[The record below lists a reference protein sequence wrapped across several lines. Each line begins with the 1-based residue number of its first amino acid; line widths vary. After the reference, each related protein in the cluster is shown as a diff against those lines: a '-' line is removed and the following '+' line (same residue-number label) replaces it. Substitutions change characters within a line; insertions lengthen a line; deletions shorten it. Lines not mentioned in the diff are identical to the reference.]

1 MTTPSEDTPEQQ
13 PDKGGV
19 QDRINQLTRQKNDHS
34 RRAEA
39 AEAKVGELTQQVMR
53 LTETVGDMTTRQSAP
68 TTPAQDPLATLLG
81 TSAPQAKDAPAQ
93 TSGAPDLAAMIQN
106 AVNSAIAPMVQERQQ
121 EKETQLLAQA
131 QLQSF
136 EGAAQFVPDVAVEG
150 TVAADL
156 FQELWNSSPEL
167 QVAPNGP
174 AFVVNAVAGILGQ
187 DARTSKVQD
196 VKKQAATSPAP
207 SSPLNRLASLPGQNA
222 TKESVVRDLAA
233 KGESVGLT
241 SNELTGLIGLK
252 LGTASVSEE

>member
-1 MTTPSEDTPEQQ
+1 
-13 PDKGGV
+13 
-19 QDRINQLTRQKNDHS
+19 
-34 RRAEA
+34 
-39 AEAKVGELTQQVMR
+39 
-53 LTETVGDMTTRQSAP
+53 
-68 TTPAQDPLATLLG
+68 
-81 TSAPQAKDAPAQ
+81 
-93 TSGAPDLAAMIQN
+93 
-106 AVNSAIAPMVQERQQ
+106 MVQERQQ